1 MKTLAARA
9 GIAVL
14 VVLFLSAALA
24 PFATPYGAE
33 GRGTK
38 SPAQLLSE
46 RHLPPSAAHPLGT
59 DAHGRDLLARVL
71 HGARVSLL
79 MGIVA
84 RGLAI
89 LLGGAVG
96 IAAGYLGGLADR
108 ILSRV
113 MEIFLA
119 FPGLLLAMAIGVA
132 LGASTTTTLVAIV
145 LVSWCDVAVIL
156 RAASAD
162 LARRPFV
169 VAARAQGASETR
181 IVALHLL
188 PHLAGPAAVL
198 FTFGI
203 ASAIMIESS
212 LSFLGLA
219 GGGGDLPTWGRMI
232 FSEEPYLAIAPWGVF
247 APGIFLAA
255 TVLGWNLVGD
265 ELRDRLD
272 VRMDR

>member
-1 MKTLAARA
+1 MKSLSARA
-9 GIAVL
+9 GLAVL
-14 VVLFLSAALA
+14 ALLFVAALAA

-46 RHLPPSAAHPLGT
+46 RHLPPSGSHPLGT
-59 DAHGRDLLARVL
+59 DAHGRDLLARTL
-71 HGARVSLL
+71 HGARVSLA
-79 MGIVA
+79 MGILA
-84 RGLAI
+84 RALAV
-89 LLGGAVG
+89 LLGGMVG
-96 IAAGYLGGLADR
+96 ICAGTLGGSTDR

-113 MEIFLA
+113 LEIFLA

-132 LGASTTTTLVAIV
+132 LGASFATILVAIV

-162 LARRPFV
+162 LVRRPFV
-169 VAARAQGASETR
+169 TAARAQGASEVR
-181 IVALHLL
+181 IVVLHLL

-219 GGGGDLPTWGRMI
+219 GGGGEYPTWGRMI

-247 APGIFLAA
+247 APGFFLAA

-272 VRMDR
+272 VRR